1 MGGKKA
7 KPRVLTRS
15 HSLFLLG
22 FFGSAIAFPLQP
34 AIAQFVCDGT
44 LYISRG
50 SNPTDPTTLNNLA
63 TNIQPFQLAPV
74 SNAPG
79 ASIRRYNAAGF
90 RPQDN
95 FIYGIELDRINNTNV
110 PTNILRIDETGVSQ
124 RLTLPPGLPSSNFIA
139 GDFNSNTGNYFIY
152 SPGTGELVELSVTGA
167 NPTLIRTTAL
177 QGSPRFADIAFNPV
191 DGRFYGFDRNINQVR
206 SFDPTS
212 GANPIPLTNVPL
224 GTGTPVFSSTSDQ
237 IGAAF
242 FDAAGNF
249 YAFRNGQSGVANSGE
264 LYRVDVTTGNF
275 ISLGTVEG
283 VDQNDGAGC
292 PLAPI
297 VLKEVSAT
305 TIAPGG
311 TVTYTYRI
319 INLTQFSL
327 DNLTFTDTMSDGRTY
342 NPGSVTPGT
351 LLGVTPTFSN
361 SNSTLSF
368 TGVTVPANTDTT
380 LSVEVNIPNFSSAR
394 VLPNQAILEGQPTGL
409 AATGLRSLSDFPNTN
424 PFPDPTTLQV
434 TGPRIG
440 VAKNGA
446 NPVDLGEGRFNITY
460 TLQVRNFGTVD
471 LSLVQI
477 TDDLATQYGLSYVT
491 GTPNQGEYTIITPP
505 TATGNLTPNAGFTG
519 SGSNTNLLDANNST
533 LAVAQTQTI
542 TLTVQVYPR
551 TLPITLQNQV
561 TASGLGGGQTTS
573 DRSVSGLNLDPD
585 NDGNP
590 DEESPT
596 EVVINNNSGEG
607 RLRLVKRVTNIVRNG
622 QPLAGVDFASFIDD
636 SQDGNDNAIANNG
649 LSPVGVVGLGQ
660 DNILQSNDIVEYTI
674 YFLSDGGRTAQNI
687 RLCDAIPVGTSFVE
701 NSFGGSRGILLQQGS
716 TNASQTN
723 AADSDRAQFFSPL
736 TPANSAT
743 PPCPNANNPNGSV
756 LVNLGNIP
764 NTGTDSNGFVRFRV
778 QVN

>member
-1 MGGKKA
+1 MGEKKA
-7 KPRVLTRS
+7 KPRFLTRS

-22 FFGSAIAFPLQP
+22 FFGSAIALSFQS

-50 SNPTDPTTLNNLA
+50 ENRTDPTTLNNLI
-63 TNIQPFQLAPV
+63 TNTQQFQLTPV

-79 ASIRRYNAAGF
+79 ASLRRYNAAGF

-95 FIYGIELDRINNTNV
+95 FIYGVELNNTNN

-152 SPGTGELVELSVTGA
+152 SPGTGELVELDVSGA
-167 NPTLIRTTAL
+167 TPTLIRTTAL
-177 QGSPRFADIAFNPV
+177 QGSPRFADIAFNPA
-191 DGRFYGFDRNINQVR
+191 DGRFYGYDKSINQIR
-206 SFDPTS
+206 SFDPNS
-212 GANPIPLTNVPL
+212 GANPIPLTNVPQ
-224 GTGTPVFSSTSDQ
+224 GTGTPILSGGDDQ

-249 YAFRNGQSGVANSGE
+249 YAFRNGDPNVPNSGE
-264 LYRVDVTTGNF
+264 LYRVNITTGDF
-275 ISLGTVEG
+275 TSLGTVDR
-283 VDQNDGAGC
+283 VSQNDGAGC

-319 INLTQFSL
+319 INRTQFSL
-327 DNLTFTDTMSDGRTY
+327 DNLTFTDAMSDGRTY
-342 NPGSVTPGT
+342 NTASVNPAN
-351 LLGVTPTFSN
+351 LLGVAPTFSN
-361 SNSTLSF
+361 GNSTLSF
-368 TGVTVPANTDTT
+368 SNVTVPANTDTT

-394 VLPNQAILEGQPTGL
+394 VLPNQATLEGSPSGL
-409 AATGLRSLSDFPNTN
+409 AATGLRSRSDFPNTN

-460 TLQVRNFGTVD
+460 TLQVRNFGTVG
-471 LSLVQI
+471 LSAVQI
-477 TDDLATQYGLSYVT
+477 VDDLATQYGLTYVSR
-491 GTPNQGEYTIITPP
+491 TPNEGEYTIITPP

-551 TLPITLQNQV
+551 TLPITLRNQV
-561 TASGLGGGQTTS
+561 TASGQGGGQTTS
-573 DRSVSGLNLDPD
+573 DRSVSGLILDPD

-622 QPLAGVDFASFIDD
+622 QPLAGVNFARFIDD
-636 SQDGNDNAIANNG
+636 AQDGNDNAIANIG
-649 LSPVGVVGLGQ
+649 LNPVGVVGLGQ
-660 DNILQSNDIVEYTI
+660 DNLLQSNDVVEYTI
-674 YFLSDGGRTAQNI
+674 YFLSDGGRTARNI
-687 RLCDAIPVGTSFVE
+687 RLCDAIPVGTSFVS
-701 NSFGGSRGILLQQGS
+701 NSFGGGNGILVQQGS
-716 TNASQTN
+716 TNTAQTN
-723 AADSDRAQFFSPL
+723 AADGDRAQFFSPL
-736 TPANSAT
+736 TPANNVT

-756 LVNLGNIP
+756 VVDLGDIP
-764 NTGTDSNGFVRFRV
+764 NTGANNRGFVRFRV
-778 QVN
+778 TVD